1 MHEEDWDRNYCHFFF
16 DLGQTGHFNNNARNS
31 NHVEDDTIADILPAV
46 DRPSHFFR
54 HSFSNRKT
62 EQSPMFQ
69 VSVTSR
75 CHLDIDL
82 LWHKPCRAN
91 LKKEKRFGFS
101 GLPRD
106 ALVS

>member
-1 MHEEDWDRNYCHFFF
+1 
-16 DLGQTGHFNNNARNS
+16 
-31 NHVEDDTIADILPAV
+31 
-46 DRPSHFFR
+46 
-54 HSFSNRKT
+54 
-62 EQSPMFQ
+62 MFQ

-106 ALVS
+106 VLVS

>member
-1 MHEEDWDRNYCHFFF
+1 MHDEDGIETGAIFFF
-16 DLGQTGHFNNNARNS
+16 DLRHTGHFNNNARNI

-106 ALVS
+106 ARVF

>member
-1 MHEEDWDRNYCHFFF
+1 
-16 DLGQTGHFNNNARNS
+16 
-31 NHVEDDTIADILPAV
+31 
-46 DRPSHFFR
+46 
-54 HSFSNRKT
+54 
-62 EQSPMFQ
+62 MFQ

-106 ALVS
+106 AWVPDTRYDVNSRGSMNDWVR

>member
-1 MHEEDWDRNYCHFFF
+1 
-16 DLGQTGHFNNNARNS
+16 
-31 NHVEDDTIADILPAV
+31 
-46 DRPSHFFR
+46 
-54 HSFSNRKT
+54 
-62 EQSPMFQ
+62 MFQ